1 LKKIKSFIKKNYD
14 LGKIGRARINK
25 RIYKKF
31 KNTKNRN
38 LQPEDIL
45 GIVKY
50 MLKANCSDNIDDL
63 KNKRIRTASE
73 LIKNQIKVI
82 SNNLIK
88 ITKQKI
94 EKVEIKIEKKGAIIL
109 NEIIAPEII
118 TKELKNFFKQNQLSQ
133 IMEETNA
140 LSEITHKRKVSAF
153 GIGAID
159 RKKANLN
166 VREIHP
172 SHFGRLCPIETSEG
186 KNAGLILSLAKDIR
200 LNKYGFIETP
210 FYK

>member
-1 LKKIKSFIKKNYD
+1 
-14 LGKIGRARINK
+14 
-25 RIYKKF
+25 
-31 KNTKNRN
+31 
-38 LQPEDIL
+38 
-45 GIVKY
+45 
-50 MLKANCSDNIDDL
+50 MLKANYSDNIDDL

-73 LIKNQIKVI
+73 LIKNQIKLV

-94 EKVEIKIEKKGAIIL
+94 ENIEIKIEKKGASIIL
-109 NEIIAPEII
+109 NEIIGNDII
-118 TKELKNFFKQNQLSQ
+118 TKELKSFFKQNQLSQ

-210 FYK
+210 FYL